1 MLALSKHLIVKSRG
15 RLVAKPIRLDLEDIP
30 AEDFLLSMRELL

>member
-1 MLALSKHLIVKSRG
+1 MLALSTYLIVKSRG

-30 AEDFLLSMRELL
+30 AEDFLLPMRELL